1 MKKVLGVFVAAVL
14 AFALAVTPSAESST
28 SAVSSSK
35 SSSSSST
42 SASVETS
49 KTVTVGTANMT
60 AEETTYANNAVAW
73 ERSQGNTAIVID
85 VPAGYQGDI
94 TVAAPVTTTTNVFAY
109 KLHNGETV
117 TVPVVSVGS
126 GYVVVHSDG
135 NNCPYVIVAAGTAAT
150 TGAAAGTSPKTGL
163 Y

>member
-14 AFALAVTPSAESST
+14 AFALAVTPSAENSV
-28 SAVSSSK
+28 SAVG
-35 SSSSSST
+35 
-42 SASVETS
+42 TS
-49 KTVTVGTANMT
+49 KAVTVGTANMT